1 MAINPAAAAAAYANA
16 AKMPAGAATASP
28 APGAGPN
35 FADMVKDAVGSVITS
50 GKAAETQAVA
60 SATKNAEI
68 VDVVTAVTQAELTL
82 QTVVAVRDKV
92 IAAYQ
97 EVMKMPI

>member
-1 MAINPAAAAAAYANA
+1 MAINPAAAAAAYGKA
-16 AKMPAGAATASP
+16 AQVQAQPGAPT
-28 APGAGPN
+28 GAGPN
-35 FADMVKDAVGSVITS
+35 FADMVKDMVGSAIETS
-50 GKAAETQAVA
+50 KAAEGQAVKG
-60 SATKNAEI
+60 ATQNAEI
-68 VDVVTAVTQAELTL
+68 VDVVTAITAAELTL